1 MCKSLV
7 RLGPE
12 GGADAHTNSAND
24 VGSLVDEP
32 CIRGNIPA
40 HGSGEEVKAL
50 VGVVNQASNAGCG
63 YID

>member
-12 GGADAHTNSAND
+12 GGADAHTKSAND
-24 VGSLVDEP
+24 VGSLVEEP
-32 CIRGNIPA
+32 LIEFNIPA

-50 VGVVNQASNAGCG
+50 VGVVNQTSNARSG

>member
-1 MCKSLV
+1 M
-7 RLGPE
+7 GPE
-12 GGADAHTNSAND
+12 GGADAHTKSAND

-40 HGSGEEVKAL
+40 HGRGEEVKAL